1 MIVVPVIKNCAV
13 AVTAMFP
20 LSLPSPA
27 RGEGF
32 DPPPSTGGGR
42 GRVAFE
48 RNSMRFSPI
57 QPALSAS
64 ALRQRRVDH
73 ATNLVILEMAD
84 LSRARGASNSASAT
98 AFAKRRV
105 DLRFQNM

>member
-1 MIVVPVIKNCAV
+1 MILVPVIKNCAV

-32 DPPPSTGGGR
+32 DPASLDGR
-42 GRVAFE
+42 GKGEGGIE

-57 QPALSAS
+57 KPALPRLPYAS
-64 ALRQRRVDH
+64 A
-73 ATNLVILEMAD
+73 
-84 LSRARGASNSASAT
+84 ASIMPPTWSSLKWRT
-98 AFAKRRV
+98 
-105 DLRFQNM
+105 